1 MSKEKDN
8 KKGVFNGYF
17 RTNWLIILLCFLS
30 AVIIWGLIMK
40 DENPVRKKTVS
51 NIQLVLEGEA
61 DLLSR
66 HLVVVGDRSVVL
78 PKITVRVST
87 DLLKYAELDESD
99 ITASVDLRK
108 INGEGEHELS
118 VSAVSSNGTVLS
130 ISPKKVTIT
139 VDKFNSKKI
148 PVEITT
154 SGSIK
159 SGLECGEIKVS
170 KDSIQ
175 IEGAKSIISNIVKAC
190 YEIDLSDVDE
200 SINESASLTLYDAD
214 NNPVSDNEIYG
225 EVPSVNITIPVY
237 SYRELEFDVRSIL
250 INKDLINPNYELVS
264 FYTVPEKIKVLSDDA
279 SVFDEYNIIKL
290 DTKIDLSGAKD
301 NIDKNVSF
309 TLDNDV
315 WTDFDSEK
323 IEVHVVINE
332 KQVQKKFEKVKVK
345 IIGEN
350 NKYNYTYAVY
360 MVDVTIKCGISLA
373 NKIDRDNI
381 ILYANVK
388 DIENINETCYAPIKY
403 EFTGGIDATDVFVE
417 LSVDSVQFVMTEK

>member
-8 KKGVFNGYF
+8 RKGVVKGYF

-130 ISPKKVTIT
+130 ISPKKVTVT

-154 SGSIK
+154 SGSVK
-159 SGLECGEIKVS
+159 EGFECGEMKVS

-175 IEGAKSIISNIVKAC
+175 IEGAKSIINNIVKAC
-190 YEIDLSDVDE
+190 YEVDLSYVEE
-200 SINESASLTLYDAD
+200 SINESVSLTLYDAD

-225 EVPSVNITIPVY
+225 EVPSVNVTIPVY

-264 FYTVPEKIKVLSDDA
+264 YYTVPEKIKVLSDDA
-279 SVFDEYNIIKL
+279 DIFDEYNVIKL

-301 NIDKNVSF
+301 NIDKKVYF
-309 TLDNDV
+309 TLDSDV
-315 WTDFDSEK
+315 WTDFDDNK

-345 IIGEN
+345 ITGEN
-350 NKYNYTYAVY
+350 DKYHYNYAVY
-360 MVDVTIKCGISLA
+360 MADVTIKCGISLA

-381 ILYANVK
+381 VLYANVK
-388 DIENINETCYAPIKY
+388 GIENVNETCYAPIKY

-417 LSVDSVQFVMTEK
+417 LSVESIQFVMTEK